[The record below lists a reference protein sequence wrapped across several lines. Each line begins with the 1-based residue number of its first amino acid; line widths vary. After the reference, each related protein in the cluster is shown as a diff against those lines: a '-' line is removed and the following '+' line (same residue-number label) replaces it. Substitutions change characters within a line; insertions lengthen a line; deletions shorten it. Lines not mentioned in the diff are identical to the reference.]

1 MVFPP
6 NLSASTKNLIAIAAK
21 VDSVTILRGLK
32 WWERIPHA
40 TCYPCFQTFQAFW
53 WCGHCL
59 VFSSVR
65 IYILSKKRKI
75 GYLIQNPKSKIQN
88 PKSKIQNPK
97 SKRYLRPA
105 KPPGPCQPSTAP
117 APPPRPRAA
126 CSARSA
132 QSDWRLVWCAWCS
145 ACIFFAS
152 FAFSAAFRESTNAFK
167 SCANFI
173 FLCTSSRRYFKYC
186 SSYMF
191 KTTSGR
197 SFS

>member
-6 NLSASTKNLIAIAAK
+6 NLSARTKNLIAIAAK

-97 SKRYLRPA
+97 DTYPKEPVYRNSITARDAAALGSGAGTFNVTRPA
-105 KPPGPCQPSTAP
+105 APS
-117 APPPRPRAA
+117 
-126 CSARSA
+126 
-132 QSDWRLVWCAWCS
+132 
-145 ACIFFAS
+145 
-152 FAFSAAFRESTNAFK
+152 
-167 SCANFI
+167 
-173 FLCTSSRRYFKYC
+173 
-186 SSYMF
+186 
-191 KTTSGR
+191 
-197 SFS
+197 